1 MNPASERLLEVARRN
16 AVRFADDPRVVG
28 AVVTGSVARGL
39 ADGASDI
46 DTILYLDEPLSD
58 EEFRVIERRAHRS
71 GGGLYG
77 GTAADGFALWEV
89 VDGIKCDFSY
99 THRAEFEKLCRGMLD
114 DPTPDETTQLV
125 IGGFVDAIPVLGDD
139 WVEGWQKKLSAY
151 PPTLARRQVERNLPI
166 TSIWVLER
174 MGVERDDFLL
184 VADTTGRAIRRV
196 LGVLYGINRLYDPG
210 KLKGFAQVA
219 PRLTHTPIDLECRI
233 RRILSAQDR
242 TAVETLSALIDDV
255 HALVEEHLP
264 DVELG
269 DARAFTH
276 RPLRL

>member
-1 MNPASERLLEVARRN
+1 MNPASERLLAMARHN
-16 AVRFADDPRVVG
+16 AVRFSDDPRVVG
-28 AVVTGSVARGL
+28 AVVTGSVARGI

-58 EEFRVIERRAHRS
+58 DEFRVIERRAHRS

-99 THRAEFEKLCRGMLD
+99 THRSEFEKLCRGMLD

-125 IGGFVDAIPVLGDD
+125 IGGFVDAVPIMGEA
-139 WVEGWQKKLSAY
+139 WVRGWQEKLSAY
-151 PPTLARRQVERNLPI
+151 PPTLARRQVERHLPI

-184 VADTTGRAIRRV
+184 VAETTQRAVRRV
-196 LGVLYGINRLYDPG
+196 LGVLYGINRVYDPG
-210 KLKGFAQVA
+210 KLKGFAHVA
-219 PRLTHTPIDLECRI
+219 PRLAHTPIDLESRI
-233 RRILSAQDR
+233 RRVLSGQDR
-242 TAVETLSALIDDV
+242 TAVEVLSGLIDDV
-255 HALVEEHLP
+255 HGLVEEHLP

-269 DARAFTH
+269 HAREFTH
-276 RPLRL
+276 RALRL